1 MSKSISP
8 FKRVKVYAKTNGHC
22 AYCGDN
28 LCEEDFHIDHV
39 FPKSLGGSN
48 DLGNLMP
55 SCHSCNASKGTKTLE
70 HYRMYLTAK
79 KVTGVAIFGHSQ
91 LMYLKE
97 AGAFP
102 VLGFDK
108 EHRFHFEVMA

>member
-28 LCEEDFHIDHV
+28 LCEEDFAVDHV
-39 FPKSLGGSN
+39 YPRSLGGSN
-48 DLGNLMP
+48 HIDNLMP
-55 SCHSCNASKGTKTLE
+55 SCHSCNASKGTKTLD

-79 KVTGVAIFGHSQ
+79 NVTGAAVFGHSQ
-91 LMYLKE
+91 LIYLRD

-102 VLGFDK
+102 ALGFDK
-108 EHRFHFEVMA
+108 EHQFHFEVMA